1 MSTQHT
7 PGPWSVVEDRVPA
20 SLEIFADKS
29 AICECWRRADV
40 ATEMANARLISA
52 APDLLEA
59 LRNIVSAALRHQLEE
74 SDLEVVEARAAI
86 AKATGGA

>member
-7 PGPWSVVEDRVPA
+7 PGPWSVVEDRVPS

-40 ATEMANARLISA
+40 ATEMANARLIAA
-52 APDLLEA
+52 APELLDA
-59 LRNIVSAALRHQLEE
+59 LNAMIDEFEGCYADADPTLIN
-74 SDLEVVEARAAI
+74 AKAAI
-86 AKATGGA
+86 AKATGEK